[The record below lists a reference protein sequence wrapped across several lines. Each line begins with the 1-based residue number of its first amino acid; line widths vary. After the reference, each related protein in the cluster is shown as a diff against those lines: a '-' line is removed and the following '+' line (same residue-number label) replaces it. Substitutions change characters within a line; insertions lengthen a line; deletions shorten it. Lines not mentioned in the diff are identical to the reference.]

1 MMRLLDQRR
10 KKKALQQSRRKESE
24 EKHHNIRATLEEEA
38 QLKKNSIKAKR
49 TSEEIRREEQLKAQ
63 HEKEEEEKEKRLED
77 QWTRRELARA
87 KRMMR
92 EKLLEAQKKE
102 EMQERVLRRE
112 EMVAKQW
119 ETQEDYLTSI
129 REYRQKSAL
138 RKEVFVGERLE
149 KKVEDLCRKYT
160 AGPKRG
166 RRRFP
171 PINPKLTTNMTT
183 WNVKEKL
190 CKEKEETGST
200 TTSTDKLPP
209 IIYSDESGVDRRRS
223 GPPSIVIYET
233 SSLPSVKSSEFSK
246 EIVTIVEEFEPPTS
260 VVSMGDAPV
269 SMPEVLDSFTMVAR
283 QLVTGVFKELKSDP
297 EFDDVEW
304 EEGNDGTWKMDG
316 QKDRSPSERSG
327 GPDVFIDASEVSPYA
342 SLMVADALKN
352 VLNQVEDTQPS
363 LMQVSTIEERAQSI
377 VSKVLESAIEIVRP
391 SSPVKMVK
399 NERPSS
405 SELARTIVSSAIEG
419 ALTRIQT
426 AEEVGDGGQRSY
438 DLDDRLGEETDEAVD
453 LSSIIEI
460 FKEPV
465 DSIPSITHT
474 QASSESESEAEEEGD
489 TVIGI
494 VENPILM
501 DEIQHAGGPS
511 GDTDVDEGLHV
522 VMHKA
527 DDGHLV
533 MEGAVLTA
541 EHDTQ
546 TITERILSDVTLE
559 RVSGSLSG
567 ASSSRSGLTREEPA
581 APSSSSSEDEGEEIP
596 EDHSS
601 IIPIYQKNLINVGGH
616 MVESHLSAISMKPEA
631 DGKFPSKS
639 KCAARNSFRNIF
651 RPDMTY
657 CQGSARMLRD
667 TLVKDISS
675 RHTASLPTGM
685 DMVCEVLE
693 KEEQDIMEK
702 HSDEALVGVEE
713 TEGLCYL
720 PTKRRP
726 KPAPDPVQTETPST
740 EPVKTETVPATEP
753 TLASESVQAEGTP
766 ASEPLQAR
774 TGLDAEPEQVEKKS
788 SDTPGNDGV
797 HSAKT
802 SEGRSTKSDGDH
814 QDTLVDADGTGGADA
829 AVSATEE
836 SPKATTSYH
845 TEQQV
850 IPSSKSAEEAQERAL
865 SAERESTRREVST
878 HSVDASPNLADSS
891 SGEDGESRKGRKSKK
906 VKSSGGLSGLFSRIS
921 HVFSGTRK
929 SSASIP
935 SHESSSEP
943 ASRRS
948 SKKSIE
954 RFTAGALSDGTQA
967 PEETPSSEVSQPSS
981 VGLHQDSS
989 NFQHSSI
996 QRGSSIHHGASVHFT
1011 SKTIEPP
1018 ARRESIYASHRPKTP
1033 IPAML
1038 QDPTLDDDDDDDEVV
1053 IDTENPKGDGPVR
1066 EGVEEASSEALA
1078 TGEDAPAG
1086 EDEEEKQAPPT
1097 DQQEKAV
1104 VMESD
1109 TKAEAFVME
1118 MATTDEAG
1126 VPSAENEITKATDE
1140 SSVALET
1147 DGHAPEEETPE
1158 PETKG
1163 ADENTESAE
1172 NTDGVPGE
1180 KEVQEE
1186 KQAEASEDDPHAKDP
1201 SNPETPPER
1210 PLQVEND
1217 SNNSNTDSGAKS
1229 PDRLPSIRTSQL
1241 QSPRTPSSSS
1251 SSRAYGVPSQSG
1263 SCASQASQRPMP
1275 PTVRPP
1281 SDRSPSGSHSMTIT
1295 GHSLTP
1301 AGSKTVKSVTS
1312 TSEKGRHGALS
1323 PKAPASVRNSR
1334 AGLSNHKRISSPRRK
1349 STVSSQSAGKVKSA
1363 YGSSA
1368 GLSVSGYQ
1376 ILPTKP
1382 SKSTSSSRRASRNQA
1397 SLISAT
1403 ELGMSRTSRTKHG
1416 SRGSVITPR
1425 PPSGIKP
1432 SGSTQS
1438 GHRGVRQPSGTQA
1451 VSNPTLPTS
1460 KGSSSVLVNHRSS
1473 NERLLPRRASLEK
1486 ENRMERLSTESVTNK
1501 RSSKEKVGKKKSSGT
1516 QQATEEP
1523 VDDQK
1528 PAATMPKIKESL
1540 TPRPPSQPAT
1550 SKQRSRPNSGIKKAA
1565 EDNASDAG
1573 QNMLGGFGSRTGTQ
1587 LY

>member
-38 QLKKNSIKAKR
+38 QLKKNMIKAKR

-63 HEKEEEEKEKRLED
+63 HEKEKEEKEKKLED

-119 ETQEDYLTSI
+119 ETQEDNLTRI

-138 RKEVFVGERLE
+138 RKEVFVAERLE

-190 CKEKEETGST
+190 CKEKEEAGST

-209 IIYSDESGVDRRRS
+209 IIYSDESGIDKRRS
-223 GPPSIVIYET
+223 APPSMVIYET

-246 EIVTIVEEFEPPTS
+246 EIVTILEEFEPPTS
-260 VVSMGDAPV
+260 VESMGDAPV
-269 SMPEVLDSFTMVAR
+269 SMPEVLDSFTVVAR
-283 QLVTGVFKELKSDP
+283 QLVSGVFKELKADP

-304 EEGNDGTWKMDG
+304 EEGNDGTWKTDG
-316 QKDRSPSERSG
+316 QKDRAPSERSG
-327 GPDVFIDASEVSPYA
+327 SPDVYIDASEVSPYA
-342 SLMVADALKN
+342 SLMVANALKN

-363 LMQVSTIEERAQSI
+363 LIQISTIEERARSI
-377 VSKVLESAIEIVRP
+377 VSKVLEGAIESICP
-391 SSPVKMVK
+391 SSLVKMVK
-399 NERPSS
+399 NE
-405 SELARTIVSSAIEG
+405 
-419 ALTRIQT
+419 T
-426 AEEVGDGGQRSY
+426 AEDVSDGGQRSY

-501 DEIQHAGGPS
+501 DEIQHTGGPS

-546 TITERILSDVTLE
+546 TITERILSNITLE

-631 DGKFPSKS
+631 DGKFPSKG

-667 TLVKDISS
+667 TLVRDISS

-726 KPAPDPVQTETPST
+726 KPAPPQTPAPEPVQGETPA
-740 EPVKTETVPATEP
+740 TETVPATEP
-753 TLASESVQAEGTP
+753 PSASEPVQAERTP
-766 ASEPLQAR
+766 ATEPLQAR
-774 TGLDAEPEQVEKKS
+774 TDLDAEPEQVKKKS

-797 HSAKT
+797 LTAKS
-802 SEGRSTKSDGDH
+802 SEDRSTKPDGDRKEA
-814 QDTLVDADGTGGADA
+814 LVDADGTGGADA
-829 AVSATEE
+829 AASATEGN
-836 SPKATTSYH
+836 PKATTSYH
-845 TEQQV
+845 TEHQV

-891 SGEDGESRKGRKSKK
+891 SGEDSESPKGRKSKK

-954 RFTAGALSDGTQA
+954 RFTVGALSDGTQA
-967 PEETPSSEVSQPSS
+967 PEEAPSSETSQPSS

-989 NFQHSSI
+989 NLQRSSI
-996 QRGSSIHHGASVHFT
+996 HRGSSIHHGASVHFT
-1011 SKTIEPP
+1011 SKTVDPP
-1018 ARRESIYASHRPKTP
+1018 ARRESIYASHRPQTP
-1033 IPAML
+1033 IPAMHH
-1038 QDPTLDDDDDDDEVV
+1038 DPTLDDDDDDDDDEVV
-1053 IDTENPKGDGPVR
+1053 IDAENPKGDGPVR
-1066 EGVEEASSEALA
+1066 EGVKEASSEALA
-1078 TGEDAPAG
+1078 TGEDARAA
-1086 EDEEEKQAPPT
+1086 DNEEEKQTPPT

-1104 VMESD
+1104 AMESD
-1109 TKAEAFVME
+1109 TEAESVVMETATTGEAEA
-1118 MATTDEAG
+1118 T
-1126 VPSAENEITKATDE
+1126 PAENELPKATDE
-1140 SSVALET
+1140 SSVAMET
-1147 DGHAPEEETPE
+1147 DGHTPEEETHE

-1163 ADENTESAE
+1163 ADERTEPAE
-1172 NTDGVPGE
+1172 NTDDVPGE
-1180 KEVQEE
+1180 KEVQED
-1186 KQAEASEDDPHAKDP
+1186 KPASEDDPHAEDP
-1201 SNPETPPER
+1201 SNPNTPTER

-1263 SCASQASQRPMP
+1263 SRASQASPRPMP
-1275 PTVRPP
+1275 PTLRPP

-1301 AGSKTVKSVTS
+1301 AGSKMVKSVTS

-1323 PKAPASVRNSR
+1323 PKAPASMRNSR
-1334 AGLSNHKRISSPRRK
+1334 AGLSNHKRISSPRKK

-1403 ELGMSRTSRTKHG
+1403 ELGTSRTSRTKQG
-1416 SRGSVITPR
+1416 SRGSVIMPR

-1432 SGSTQS
+1432 SGSAQS

-1451 VSNPTLPTS
+1451 VSNPTLTTS

-1486 ENRMERLSTESVTNK
+1486 ENRMERLSTESVTSK

-1528 PAATMPKIKESL
+1528 PAAPMPKIKESL

-1550 SKQRSRPNSGIKKAA
+1550 SKQRSRPNSGIKRAA
-1565 EDNASDAG
+1565 EDNTSDAG
-1573 QNMLGGFGSRTGTQ
+1573 QNMLGNDQAASED
-1587 LY
+1587 

>member
-38 QLKKNSIKAKR
+38 QLKKNMIKAKR

-63 HEKEEEEKEKRLED
+63 HEKEKEEKEKKLED

-119 ETQEDYLTSI
+119 ETQEDNLTRI

-138 RKEVFVGERLE
+138 RKEVFVAERLE

-190 CKEKEETGST
+190 CKEKDEAGST

-209 IIYSDESGVDRRRS
+209 IIYSDESGIDRRRS
-223 GPPSIVIYET
+223 GPASMVIFET

-269 SMPEVLDSFTMVAR
+269 SMPEVLDSFTVVAR
-283 QLVTGVFKELKSDP
+283 QLVTGVFKELKADP

-304 EEGNDGTWKMDG
+304 EEGNDGTWKTDG
-316 QKDRSPSERSG
+316 QKDRAPSERSG
-327 GPDVFIDASEVSPYA
+327 SPDVYIDASEVSPYA
-342 SLMVADALKN
+342 SLMVANALKN

-363 LMQVSTIEERAQSI
+363 LIQISTIEERARSI
-377 VSKVLESAIEIVRP
+377 VCKVLEGAIERVRP
-391 SSPVKMVK
+391 SSPVEMVQNK
-399 NERPSS
+399 RPSS
-405 SELARTIVSSAIEG
+405 SEQAKTIVSSAIEG

-426 AEEVGDGGQRSY
+426 AEDVSDGGQRSY

-501 DEIQHAGGPS
+501 DEIQHTGGPS

-546 TITERILSDVTLE
+546 TITERILSNITLE

-581 APSSSSSEDEGEEIP
+581 VPSSSSSEDEGEEIP

-631 DGKFPSKS
+631 DGKFPSKG

-667 TLVKDISS
+667 TLVRDISS

-726 KPAPDPVQTETPST
+726 KPPPPQTPAPEPVQ
-740 EPVKTETVPATEP
+740 
-753 TLASESVQAEGTP
+753 
-766 ASEPLQAR
+766 
-774 TGLDAEPEQVEKKS
+774 EQVKKKS

-797 HSAKT
+797 LTAKS
-802 SEGRSTKSDGDH
+802 SEDRSTKPDGDRK
-814 QDTLVDADGTGGADA
+814 DALVDADGTGGADA
-829 AVSATEE
+829 AASATEGN
-836 SPKATTSYH
+836 PKATTSYH
-845 TEQQV
+845 TEHQV

-878 HSVDASPNLADSS
+878 HSVDASQNLANSS
-891 SGEDGESRKGRKSKK
+891 SGEDSECPKGRKSKK

-954 RFTAGALSDGTQA
+954 RFTVGALSDGTQA
-967 PEETPSSEVSQPSS
+967 PEEAPSSETSRPSS

-989 NFQHSSI
+989 NLQRSSI
-996 QRGSSIHHGASVHFT
+996 HCGSSIHHGASVHFT
-1011 SKTIEPP
+1011 SMTIDPP
-1018 ARRESIYASHRPKTP
+1018 ARRESIYASHRPQTP
-1033 IPAML
+1033 IPAMHH
-1038 QDPTLDDDDDDDEVV
+1038 DPTLDDDDDDDDEVV
-1053 IDTENPKGDGPVR
+1053 IDVENPKGDGPVR
-1066 EGVEEASSEALA
+1066 EGVKEASSEALA
-1078 TGEDAPAG
+1078 AGEDAHAA
-1086 EDEEEKQAPPT
+1086 DNEEEKQTPRT

-1104 VMESD
+1104 AMESD
-1109 TKAEAFVME
+1109 TEAVVMETATTGEAEA
-1118 MATTDEAG
+1118 A
-1126 VPSAENEITKATDE
+1126 PAENELPKATDE
-1140 SSVALET
+1140 SSVAMET
-1147 DGHAPEEETPE
+1147 DGHTPEEETHE

-1163 ADENTESAE
+1163 ADEKTEPAE
-1172 NTDGVPGE
+1172 NTDDVQGE

-1186 KQAEASEDDPHAKDP
+1186 KPAAASEDDPPTEDP
-1201 SNPETPPER
+1201 SNPETPTER

-1241 QSPRTPSSSS
+1241 QSPRTPSTSS
-1251 SSRAYGVPSQSG
+1251 SSRAYGVASQSG
-1263 SCASQASQRPMP
+1263 SRTSQASQRPMP
-1275 PTVRPP
+1275 PTLRPP

-1295 GHSLTP
+1295 GRSLTP
-1301 AGSKTVKSVTS
+1301 AGSKMVKSVTS

-1323 PKAPASVRNSR
+1323 PKAPASMRNSR
-1334 AGLSNHKRISSPRRK
+1334 AGLSNHKRISSPRKK

-1382 SKSTSSSRRASRNQA
+1382 SNTMSSSRRASRNQA

-1403 ELGMSRTSRTKHG
+1403 ELGTSRTSRTKQG
-1416 SRGSVITPR
+1416 SRGSVIMPR

-1432 SGSTQS
+1432 SGSAQS
-1438 GHRGVRQPSGTQA
+1438 GHRGVRQPSETQA
-1451 VSNPTLPTS
+1451 VSNPTLTTS

-1528 PAATMPKIKESL
+1528 PAAPMPKIKESL

-1550 SKQRSRPNSGIKKAA
+1550 SKQRSRPNSGIKRAA
-1565 EDNASDAG
+1565 EDNTSDAG
-1573 QNMLGGFGSRTGTQ
+1573 QNMLGNDQAASED
-1587 LY
+1587 

>member
-1 MMRLLDQRR
+1 ML
-10 KKKALQQSRRKESE
+10 
-24 EKHHNIRATLEEEA
+24 NI
-38 QLKKNSIKAKR
+38 
-49 TSEEIRREEQLKAQ
+49 
-63 HEKEEEEKEKRLED
+63 
-77 QWTRRELARA
+77 
-87 KRMMR
+87 
-92 EKLLEAQKKE
+92 
-102 EMQERVLRRE
+102 
-112 EMVAKQW
+112 
-119 ETQEDYLTSI
+119 
-129 REYRQKSAL
+129 
-138 RKEVFVGERLE
+138 
-149 KKVEDLCRKYT
+149 
-160 AGPKRG
+160 
-166 RRRFP
+166 
-171 PINPKLTTNMTT
+171 
-183 WNVKEKL
+183 
-190 CKEKEETGST
+190 
-200 TTSTDKLPP
+200 
-209 IIYSDESGVDRRRS
+209 
-223 GPPSIVIYET
+223 PSKF
-233 SSLPSVKSSEFSK
+233 L
-246 EIVTIVEEFEPPTS
+246 
-260 VVSMGDAPV
+260 M
-269 SMPEVLDSFTMVAR
+269 
-283 QLVTGVFKELKSDP
+283 
-297 EFDDVEW
+297 
-304 EEGNDGTWKMDG
+304 
-316 QKDRSPSERSG
+316 SG

-342 SLMVADALKN
+342 SLMVANALKN

-363 LMQVSTIEERAQSI
+363 LMQVSMIEERAQSI

-391 SSPVKMVK
+391 SSPLKMVK

-405 SELARTIVSSAIEG
+405 SEQAKTIVSTAIEG

-426 AEEVGDGGQRSY
+426 AEKVGDGGQRSY
-438 DLDDRLGEETDEAVD
+438 DLDDRLGEETDEEVD

-546 TITERILSDVTLE
+546 TITERILSNVTLE

-726 KPAPDPVQTETPST
+726 KPAPDP
-740 EPVKTETVPATEP
+740 
-753 TLASESVQAEGTP
+753 
-766 ASEPLQAR
+766 
-774 TGLDAEPEQVEKKS
+774 TGLDAESEQVEKKS
-788 SDTPGNDGV
+788 SDTPPGNDGV
-797 HSAKT
+797 HSAKP
-802 SEGRSTKSDGDH
+802 SEGRSTDGDH

-906 VKSSGGLSGLFSRIS
+906 VKSSGGLGGLFSRIS

-935 SHESSSEP
+935 SQESSSEP

-948 SKKSIE
+948 SKKSLE
-954 RFTAGALSDGTQA
+954 RLTAGALSDGTQA
-967 PEETPSSEVSQPSS
+967 PEEAPSSETSQPSS
-981 VGLHQDSS
+981 VGLHQDSG

-1038 QDPTLDDDDDDDEVV
+1038 QDPTLDDNDDDDDDDEVV
-1053 IDTENPKGDGPVR
+1053 IDTVNPKGDGPVR

-1086 EDEEEKQAPPT
+1086 EDE
-1097 DQQEKAV
+1097 
-1104 VMESD
+1104 
-1109 TKAEAFVME
+1109 
-1118 MATTDEAG
+1118 
-1126 VPSAENEITKATDE
+1126 
-1140 SSVALET
+1140 
-1147 DGHAPEEETPE
+1147 
-1158 PETKG
+1158 
-1163 ADENTESAE
+1163 
-1172 NTDGVPGE
+1172 
-1180 KEVQEE
+1180 
-1186 KQAEASEDDPHAKDP
+1186 DDPHTEDP

-1241 QSPRTPSSSS
+1241 QSPRTPSLSS

-1263 SCASQASQRPMP
+1263 SCASQASQRPVP

-1301 AGSKTVKSVTS
+1301 AGSKMVKSVTS
-1312 TSEKGRHGALS
+1312 TLEKGRHGAPS

-1334 AGLSNHKRISSPRRK
+1334 AGLSNHKRISSPRKK

-1363 YGSSA
+1363 YGSTA

-1451 VSNPTLPTS
+1451 VSNTTLPTS

-1501 RSSKEKVGKKKSSGT
+1501 KSSKEKVGKKKSSGT

-1540 TPRPPSQPAT
+1540 TPRPPSQPST
-1550 SKQRSRPNSGIKKAA
+1550 SKQRSRTNSGIKKAA

-1573 QNMLGGFGSRTGTQ
+1573 QNMLGNDQAASED
-1587 LY
+1587 